1 MWKTEVALEEDMEG
15 MQRGAAATA
24 HWAVFQI
31 SEGTRPRRA
40 VLLLLSLQSR
50 RGGVTLPQ
58 NENDEQ
64 KLHYGD
70 R

>member
-1 MWKTEVALEEDMEG
+1 MEG
-15 MQRGAAATA
+15 MQRGAAVMA
-24 HWAVFQI
+24 HWVVVQT
-31 SEGTRPRRA
+31 SEGMRPCRA
-40 VLLLLSLQSR
+40 VLLLLSLRSR
-50 RGGVTLPQ
+50 HGGVTPPR